1 MQETRVRSLAREDP
15 LEKEMTTHSN
25 TPAWRI
31 PWTEELGKLQSRGPQ
46 RQKVCDLLTFHL
58 GSHSGAVARNIKREW
73 LSQTVGGVLELRRFS
88 LRGPEAVP
96 GV

>member
-1 MQETRVRSLAREDP
+1 MA
-15 LEKEMTTHSN
+15 THSR

-46 RQKVCDLLTFHL
+46 RQKVCDSLTFHL
-58 GSHSGAVARNIKREW
+58 GSNSGAIARNIKRGW
-73 LSQTVGGVLELRRFS
+73 LSQTVGGVLELRRVS
-88 LRGPEAVP
+88 LRGPDAEAVP